1 MADQTEAAAV
11 AKNPS
16 SEPAKTSIQRVK
28 TDTGN
33 HSQRLLRVD
42 QIYSRKDRQVHF
54 VKTAKVKP
62 KPDRFSK
69 TALVVRRVISR
80 QGMVSHTE
88 VDIRSPLLQELF
100 RELFKGVEGLELN
113 KSPPVAKPE
122 VFFWAVPDL
131 IRIREEEKQKT
142 LPSQAFID
150 DIGTALRF
158 VEEDFASQIISL
170 QSLLEEKQITWDLLW
185 AIFPPREVI
194 IAPRYGLMNEE
205 QAFNML
211 TSAYEQRA
219 NGQKYFAANGQL
231 IKHDGQDFGSTS
243 LELEIDQYEGARPIS
258 TLSFFPLK
266 HHDEEAAVRDRLI
279 ARGRKY
285 IALLEEP
292 ACRDYTILN
301 GARGVE
307 RANGDIVP
315 EKFNALGRVMVDP
328 PGYYLHNTSS
338 DLNRPWVYAENKLD
352 MSNLSDDQ
360 LLICSSWINGFSFNQ
375 KTWCQLAVTGL
386 SEVEWNHNAFK
397 RLVMAENRRQ
407 LIHGLVKAH
416 RQDDASF
423 DDIVVNKGK
432 GLIALLTGSPGVGK
446 TLTAEAVAEV
456 TQRPLYVVATGELGI
471 NPDDVDN
478 RLGMIL
484 DITRRW
490 GCVLL
495 IDEADVFLSA
505 RGKDLA
511 RDALVSVFLR
521 RLEYF
526 RGVAILTTNRKSD
539 IDPAFKS
546 RIHFTLHYPELD
558 ANSRQEVWKNF
569 LTNVAKTSELSE
581 FTADDLAALS
591 RHPLNG
597 RQIKNIVSCTVSLAR
612 ERKKNITVQDIESLI
627 EVMID

>member
-1 MADQTEAAAV
+1 MADQVVSATAA
-11 AKNPS
+11 KSPS
-16 SEPAKTSIQRVK
+16 LQRVK
-28 TDTGN
+28 TDLGN

-42 QIYSRKDRQVHF
+42 QIYSRKDRQIHF
-54 VKTAKVKP
+54 VKTAKAKP

-88 VDIRSPLLQELF
+88 VDIRSPLLQVLF
-100 RELFKGVEGLELN
+100 RDLFKGVDDLELN
-113 KSPPVAKPE
+113 KSPPIAKPE
-122 VFFWAVPDL
+122 LLFWAVPDL
-131 IRIREEEKQKT
+131 VRIKEEEKKKT
-142 LPSQAFID
+142 TPNQPLID

-170 QSLLEEKQITWDLLW
+170 NSLLEEKQITWDLLW

-194 IAPRYGLMNEE
+194 IAPRFGLMNEE
-205 QAFNML
+205 QAFVML
-211 TSAYEQRA
+211 TSGYGERA
-219 NGQKYFAANGQL
+219 NGQKYFSANGQH
-231 IKHDGQDFGSTS
+231 IKHDGQDFGTTT
-243 LELEIDQYEGARPIS
+243 LPLEIDQYEGARSITS
-258 TLSFFPLK
+258 LNFFPIQ
-266 HHDEEAAVRDRLI
+266 HHEEESALRERLI
-279 ARGRKY
+279 ARGRKFV
-285 IALLEEP
+285 ALLQEP
-292 ACRDYTILN
+292 ACRDYTILAAIKEVN
-301 GARGVE
+301 
-307 RANGDIVP
+307 RANGDTVP

-328 PGYYLHNTSS
+328 PGYYLHNSSS
-338 DLNRPWVYAENKLD
+338 DLNQPWVYAENKLNTVD
-352 MSNLSDDQ
+352 LSDDQ
-360 LLICSSWINGFSFNQ
+360 LMICASWVNGFSFTQ
-375 KTWCQLAVTGL
+375 KAWCQLAVTGL

-416 RQDDASF
+416 RQDDAVF

-471 NPDDVDN
+471 DPDEVDN

-539 IDPAFKS
+539 IDQAFKS
-546 RIHFTLHYPELD
+546 RIHFTLHYPDLD

-581 FTADDLAALS
+581 FTPADLTALS

-612 ERKKNITVQDIESLI
+612 ERGKNITVEDIETLI